1 MQFSSCI
8 LVTLKFAAGRQTCHP
23 SHAELGL
30 KDWATI
36 RLNEELLVCL
46 VLCLFARHP
55 GVDVMITFFCDF
67 TQLSAKKIAFFSKT
81 NVMIQILNILA
92 LF

>member
-55 GVDVMITFFCDF
+55 GVDVMITFFAILPNCRR
-67 TQLSAKKIAFFSKT
+67 KKLRFSQKL
-81 NVMIQILNILA
+81 ML
-92 LF
+92 